1 MDRRYQGQ
9 RRKNFPSSSSF
20 NSSTGFRSNQTK
32 STKVSNFS
40 INTPKNEN
48 NSINIHGGRN
58 TKQEDEVQAEAI
70 VGTCPFMCPEDERVQ
85 RQRLRDLAFFER
97 LNGDPSK
104 SSPVL
109 AVKKF
114 CRTMSAKQVQA
125 SEVRPLLVLEDTL
138 NYLLNFL
145 DSKEHPFEVIH
156 DFVFDRTRSIR
167 QDLTMQNIVNDR
179 VVHMYEKMVQFH
191 VISHHKLRSSC
202 TSSSISSV
210 HYLNLEQFTKALTSL
225 YNLYEVNRGSN
236 STFGNE
242 AEFYSF
248 YVLLHLDSDGQATG
262 ESLSLWFRRVPSSI
276 IKSREMCFA
285 RRVLRYFRMGNYRRF
300 LCAAAKASYLQ
311 YCIIEPYIDQVR
323 AFALCCINNCGYKLH
338 PYPVMHLSKL
348 LMMEESDVE
357 LFCNA
362 CGLETCTDE
371 VGNKLLPTKQTTF
384 NRPKEGFQRYS
395 FLGLEQLE
403 RQIASFNI

>member
-40 INTPKNEN
+40 INNPKNEN

-70 VGTCPFMCPEDERVQ
+70 AGTCPFMCPEDERVQ

-97 LNGDPSK
+97 LNGDPCK

-109 AVKKF
+109 AVKKLAKLVKVVL
-114 CRTMSAKQVQA
+114 TMSAKQVQA
-125 SEVRPLLVLEDTL
+125 SEVRPLPVLEDTL

-179 VVHMYEKMVQFH
+179 EVHMYEKMVQFH

-248 YVLLHLDSDGQATG
+248 YVLLHLDSDGQATVG
-262 ESLSLWFRRVPSSI
+262 LYSIGRVTFFVVSSCPIFNSQVKRNVFCPPS
-276 IKSREMCFA
+276 FT
-285 RRVLRYFRMGNYRRF
+285 
-300 LCAAAKASYLQ
+300 
-311 YCIIEPYIDQVR
+311 VR

-371 VGNKLLPTKQTTF
+371 ANWKFQHLKTEFCTERAVG
-384 NRPKEGFQRYS
+384 
-395 FLGLEQLE
+395 GLTLTANVS
-403 RQIASFNI
+403 IVD

>member
-109 AVKKF
+109 AVKKLAKLVKVVL
-114 CRTMSAKQVQA
+114 TMSAKQVRA
-125 SEVRPLLVLEDTL
+125 SEVRPLPVLEDTL

-248 YVLLHLDSDGQATG
+248 YVLLHLDSDGQATVG
-262 ESLSLWFRRVPSSI
+262 LYSIGRVTFFVVSSCPIFNNQVKRNVFCPPS
-276 IKSREMCFA
+276 FT
-285 RRVLRYFRMGNYRRF
+285 
-300 LCAAAKASYLQ
+300 
-311 YCIIEPYIDQVR
+311 VR

-403 RQIASFNI
+403 R